1 MDGAGKLLGS
11 MESNV
16 RMTMR
21 RVVGFVMVV
30 AMAAALAGCA
40 TGRAFARGDAAAQAG
55 DWEAAVAFY
64 RQALDNDPD
73 RPDYKIAL
81 ERAMVAAAEM
91 FFERG
96 KQLQEAGQLDEA
108 LRTYRKAQEFEPSNR
123 QLASRAAEIER
134 ILRDRLEAASARPDL
149 EKMRA
154 AARRSVEPVLS
165 PTNPE
170 PLLVNFVNTSLR
182 DILTFAGNYSG
193 INVTFDRDFQD
204 RQITLKLEDVSLEQ
218 ALQQIMIAN
227 QLFYKVLNER
237 TIIVATD
244 STAKHLVYDEQVI
257 RTFFISH
264 SDATELTQQLTG
276 LIRVAGQAVQPV
288 IQPNKT
294 ANTITVRATVPVVQ
308 IIERM
313 IESNDKPRAEVMVDV
328 QILEVSRERAKRYGI
343 DLGSYAAS
351 LVFSPEA
358 APSADGKAFNLNTI
372 STGVSAADF
381 YLTVPAAIVRF
392 LESDSQTKVLA
403 KPNLRGT
410 EGQKLS
416 LNLGE
421 DVPVPS
427 TTFTPLA
434 AGGASANPLTSYG
447 YRTLGIIVNMTPTR
461 VTYEGDIIL
470 DITIENSA
478 RGQDINI
485 AGQNLPSFFTRKVE
499 TKLRLRDGES
509 NLLAGLLREDERRSL
524 TGFPGIMRLPV
535 IKQLFSANDNNIKQ
549 TDIVMLLTP
558 RIVRTHE
565 LRASD
570 MSPIYIGTQSNMSIG
585 GPPAVIGGEPEPPA
599 AAPLAPGPAAP
610 AGTPASPA
618 GMKPPATPVL
628 PTGATQQ
635 PVVPPGSSPIPGM
648 TAAPAPAAAPP
659 TPAPTPTPIAPPPA
673 APPPSAAPPVAPQA
687 AQPAAPPAAAPP
699 SPAVQA
705 APTTTARIT
714 LSPPTEMRVGS
725 GPYTIPISVAG
736 ASRLSTIT
744 ISVTYNPALIRVRS
758 VQEGTFMRQG
768 GVTPAFSSQIDEKS
782 GRIDIVISRPGDQ
795 TGASTAGLL
804 AAILLEPL
812 AAGTGSLSVSGS
824 ASVPG
829 GAGAPLQFLPAGITV
844 R

>member
-1 MDGAGKLLGS
+1 MA
-11 MESNV
+11 
-16 RMTMR
+16 
-21 RVVGFVMVV
+21 V

-40 TGRAFARGDAAAQAG
+40 TGRAFARGEAAAQAG
-55 DWEAAVAFY
+55 DWESAVGFY
-64 RQALDNDPD
+64 RQALQNDPD

-81 ERAMVAAAEM
+81 ERAMVAAADMYE
-91 FFERG
+91 ERG
-96 KQLQEAGQLDEA
+96 KQLEAAGQLEDA
-108 LRTYRKAQEFEPSNR
+108 LRNYRKAQEFEPSNR
-123 QLASRAAEIER
+123 QLAARAADIER
-134 ILRDRLEAASARPDL
+134 ILRDRLEAASVRPEL

-182 DILTFAGNYSG
+182 DILTFIGNYSG
-193 INVTFDRDFQD
+193 INVTFDRDFQE

-227 QLFYKVLNER
+227 QLFYKVLNPR

-244 STAKHLVYDEQVI
+244 STAKRVQYEDQVI

-264 SDATELTQQLTG
+264 SDASELSQLLVG
-276 LIRVAGQAVQPV
+276 LVRVAGQAVQPQIV
-288 IQPNKT
+288 PNKT
-294 ANTITVRATVPVVQ
+294 ANTITVRATGPVVQ
-308 IIERM
+308 IVEKVIEA
-313 IESNDKPRAEVMVDV
+313 NDKPRAEVMVDV
-328 QILEVSRERAKRYGI
+328 QILEVSRERTKSYGL
-343 DLGSYAAS
+343 DLGSYAIS
-351 LVFSPEA
+351 TVFSPEA
-358 APSADGKAFNLNTI
+358 APGAEAKPFNVNTI
-372 STGVSAADF
+372 STGVSTADF
-381 YLTVPAAIVRF
+381 YMAVPSAIVRF
-392 LESDSQTKVLA
+392 LETDSQTKVLA

-447 YRTLGIIVNMTPTR
+447 YRTIGIIVSMTPTR
-461 VTYEGDIIL
+461 VTYEGDILL
-470 DITIENSA
+470 DISIENSA
-478 RGQDINI
+478 RGQDSNI
-485 AGQNLPSFFTRKVE
+485 AGQNLPSFFSRKVE

-524 TGFPGIMRLPV
+524 KGFPGIMRLPIV
-535 IKQLFSANDNNIKQ
+535 KQLFSNNDQNIKQ

-565 LRASD
+565 LKASD
-570 MSPIYIGTQSNMSIG
+570 MSPIYIGTQSNMSLG
-585 GPPAVIGGEPEPPA
+585 GPPPVIGGEPEPA
-599 AAPLAPGPAAP
+599 AAPPPPAPPLGTPTAP
-610 AGTPASPA
+610 AGI
-618 GMKPPATPVL
+618 KPPATPVL
-628 PTGATQQ
+628 PTGSTQQ

-648 TAAPAPAAAPP
+648 TTAPAAAAPPAAAPAPV
-659 TPAPTPTPIAPPPA
+659 APPPA
-673 APPPSAAPPVAPQA
+673 TPPPSPAPPVAPPA
-687 AQPAAPPAAAPP
+687 PTAQPAAPPATQP
-699 SPAVQA
+699 SPAVQV
-705 APTTTARIT
+705 APTTAARIT

-725 GPYTIPISVAG
+725 GPYTIPISVVG

-782 GRIDIVISRPGDQ
+782 GRIDIVITRPGDQ
-795 TGASTAGLL
+795 TGASMAGLL

-812 AAGTGSLSVSGS
+812 SPGTGTLAVSGS